1 MRVRAGALA
10 CLTVAAIAM
19 EGCSSGSHPS
29 ASPSPTAT
37 GTSANA
43 LTGLGATAQNWKQAH
58 GALNTHGFSLVK
70 STPFVYSFKRAF
82 PATSQSAAEAIV
94 KPLLP
99 PDAKF
104 VTQRKDQGCL
114 RAFYVSNDMQAQAPG
129 LGNQLSAYYYSGSG
143 SYDPKKVTY
152 AIVDDLGYTTARSC
166 TDLTF

>member
-43 LTGLGATAQNWKQAH
+43 LTGLGATAQHWKQAN

-70 STPFVYSFKRAF
+70 STPFVYSFKRDF
-82 PATSQSAAEAIV
+82 PATTQTAAEAIV

-99 PDAKF
+99 PDAKL
-104 VTQRKDQGCL
+104 VIQRKGGGCL
-114 RAFYVSNDMQAQAPG
+114 RTWYVSSDMQTQAPG
-129 LGNQLSAYYYSGSG
+129 LGNQLSAYYYSASG
-143 SYDPKKVTY
+143 TYDPKHVTY

-166 TDLTF
+166 TGTPF